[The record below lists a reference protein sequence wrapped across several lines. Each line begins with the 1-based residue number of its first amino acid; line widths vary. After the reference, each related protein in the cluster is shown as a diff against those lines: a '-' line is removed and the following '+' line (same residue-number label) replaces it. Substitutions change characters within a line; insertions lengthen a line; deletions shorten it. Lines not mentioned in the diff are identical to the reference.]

1 MHFRFNFS
9 FKNLTIS
16 KSDQVVKYILKAL
29 NFYRSI
35 VVTHSKIIHTKI
47 IVILLT
53 YQEYHYYWCLMYHSE
68 KCVKVLSTYLPIY
81 KML

>member
-16 KSDQVVKYILKAL
+16 KSDQVVKYILNAL

-35 VVTHSKIIHTKI
+35 VVTHSKIIHTKKI
-47 IVILLT
+47 SNGI
-53 YQEYHYYWCLMYHSE
+53 
-68 KCVKVLSTYLPIY
+68 
-81 KML
+81 